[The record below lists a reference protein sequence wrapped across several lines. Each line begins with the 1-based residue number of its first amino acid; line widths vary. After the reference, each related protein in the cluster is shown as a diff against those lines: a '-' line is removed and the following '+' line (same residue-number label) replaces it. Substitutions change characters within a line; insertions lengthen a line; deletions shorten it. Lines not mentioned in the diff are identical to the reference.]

1 MTIAS
6 PASKISPT
14 LSVCIARMMFTPR
27 PGPSMTTVITTID
40 RASMIVWLTASPIV
54 LRASGSSTLLSTW
67 PAVEPRDR
75 AASRADSGTPRI
87 PRAVIRMAA
96 GIA

>member
-1 MTIAS
+1 
-6 PASKISPT
+6 
-14 LSVCIARMMFTPR
+14 
-27 PGPSMTTVITTID
+27 
-40 RASMIVWLTASPIV
+40 MIVWLTARPIV

-87 PRAVIRMAA
+87 PRAVIRIAA